1 MAIMSNDFRLTR
13 DDLSLLWRG
22 NALMARSTIFARVE
36 VGFTTVANTKRM
48 FLPAHSRAGRAL
60 LEWTQ
65 ETLAKKA
72 GVSLSA
78 LRAFERG
85 RSNTYASNLNAIES
99 ALRAA
104 GIELIDEPGLIGV
117 KLREKPA
124 KVRKS

>member
-1 MAIMSNDFRLTR
+1 MVTSNDFRLSR
-13 DDLSLLWRG
+13 DDLSLPWRG

-36 VGFTTVANTKRM
+36 VGFTEVAHSKRM

-65 ETLAKKA
+65 ETLAEKA
-72 GVSLSA
+72 GISLSA

-85 RSNTYASNLNAIES
+85 RSNTYASNLNAIET

-104 GIELIDEPGLIGV
+104 GIELIDEPGVVGV
-117 KLREKPA
+117 KLHQKQGR
-124 KVRKS
+124 R

>member
-1 MAIMSNDFRLTR
+1 
-13 DDLSLLWRG
+13 
-22 NALMARSTIFARVE
+22 VE
-36 VGFTTVANTKRM
+36 VGFTELEHVRRM

-72 GVSLSA
+72 GISLSA

-99 ALRAA
+99 ALRGA
-104 GIELIDEPGLIGV
+104 GIELIDEPGVIGV
-117 KLREKPA
+117 KLRE
-124 KVRKS
+124 RKGKRP